1 MAKKK
6 QQEAPVTQTTDHHG
20 VTYLTGMYQDYFLD
34 YASYVILERAVPDIK
49 DGLKPVQRRL
59 LHSMNDM
66 HDGRYHKVANIIGH
80 TMQYHPHGDAAIG
93 DALINL
99 GQKDLLIDTQGNWG
113 DIRTGD
119 SAAAPRYIEARLTK
133 FALEIAINPQTTQWQ
148 MSYDGRRNEPIT
160 LPVKFPLV
168 LAQGVEGIAVGLATK
183 ILPHNFVE
191 LIQASIKVLEGKKI
205 KLYPDFQTGGMMDV
219 SEYQSGIRGGR
230 VRVRVRIEKLDKST
244 LVIRE
249 LPYGV
254 TTGSLMES
262 IVKASEKGQIKV
274 KKLSDNTAAEVEIV
288 IELQPGVSPDQT
300 MDALYAFTQCEVSIS
315 PNACVIDGMKPVF
328 LGVEEMLRISTFN
341 TQDLLKQ
348 ELQIRLHELQEKWHF
363 SSLEKIFIEK
373 RIYRDIEESETWE
386 AVIKAIQKGLAKYI
400 ATPSTKTKG
409 EKRLILHRDITV
421 EDIQRLTE
429 IRIKRIS
436 KYNSFQADEVIKQI
450 ESELKQV
457 RHDLAHLTEYT
468 IAYFQQLL
476 DKYGKGRERKTELAV
491 FDTIQAVK
499 VIANNAKLY
508 VDRKEGFIGWGL
520 KKDEFV
526 CDCSEIDD
534 IIAFRKDGKF
544 MVSRIAEK
552 VFVGKN
558 IIHVGVWKRGDERT
572 TYHMIDQDGDTHKAF
587 AKRFNVT
594 SITRDKE
601 YDLTKGGKD
610 SRVMHFAAHPNGES
624 ELVEVQL
631 AQTSK
636 ARNKVFDFYFEELA
650 IKGRSAGGNIVTR
663 YPIRKVAQV
672 EVGKSTLGAQK
683 YWYDEA
689 NGRIGKDERGRFLGS
704 FDTGDQLLTVYGNGD
719 YEILDFDPTGKI
731 DLKDLLYAGKFKPK
745 APVSMVYFEGEKQW
759 SMVKRFLIETTTIGQ
774 RFRAITEHPDSKL
787 YFVTL
792 EEDPVVEFGYMSNR
806 QKVTELFQPAEF
818 IEVKGWKAI
827 GNKLIDKK
835 LISIQAQQSEEE
847 SDAEM
852 EEADE
857 VPATPEKKKA
867 VQADLFSAPVSKS
880 KLSAKAET
888 EPAAKSKAKPA
899 PKTPS
904 KPAKKSSAKTS
915 PKTAKKASKKPA
927 KSKKGKGGKYLKTGD
942 TLEW

>member
-6 QQEAPVTQTTDHHG
+6 LQEKAPVQRDDHHG
-20 VTYLTGMYQDYFLD
+20 VTYLPGMYQDYFLD

-59 LHSMNDM
+59 LHSMHDM

-93 DALINL
+93 DALVSL

-119 SAAAPRYIEARLTK
+119 SAAASRYIEARLTK

-148 MSYDGRRNEPIT
+148 LSYDGRRNEPIT

-183 ILPHNFVE
+183 ILPHNFIE

-219 SEYQSGIRGGR
+219 SEYQSGLRGGR
-230 VRVRVRIEKLDKST
+230 IRVRVRIEKLDKTT

-249 LPYGV
+249 IPFGV

-300 MDALYAFTQCEVSIS
+300 IDALYAFTQCEVSIS
-315 PNACVIDGMKPVF
+315 PNACVIDGTKPVF
-328 LGVEEMLRISTFN
+328 LGVEEILRQSTFN
-341 TQDLLKQ
+341 TQELLRQ
-348 ELQIRLHELQEKWHF
+348 ELDIRLHELQEKWHF
-363 SSLEKIFIEK
+363 SSLEKVFIEK

-409 EKRLILHRDITV
+409 EKRLLLHRDITV
-421 EDIQRLTE
+421 EDIQKLTE

-436 KYNSFQADEVIKQI
+436 KYNSFQADELIKQI
-450 ESELKQV
+450 EAELKQV
-457 RHDLAHLTEYT
+457 RHDLAHLTAYT
-468 IAYFQQLL
+468 IAYFQNLL
-476 DKYGKGRERKTELAV
+476 DKYGKGRERKTEISA

-544 MVSRIAEK
+544 MVTRMAEK

-558 IIHVGVWKRGDERT
+558 IIHVGVWKRNDERT
-572 TYHMIDQDGDTHKAF
+572 TYHLIYQDGQSGKVF

-594 SITRDKE
+594 AITRDKE

-610 SRVMHFAAHPNGES
+610 SRVVYFSVHPNGES
-624 ELVEVQL
+624 EHVEIQL

-636 ARNKVFDFYFEELA
+636 ARIKVFDFFFEELG

-663 YPIRKVAQV
+663 YPVRKVTRL
-672 EVGKSTLGAQK
+672 EVGKSTLGAEQ
-683 YWYDEA
+683 YWYDDA
-689 NGRIGKDERGRFLGS
+689 TGRIGKEERGHYLGS
-704 FDTGDQLLTVYGNGD
+704 FDTGDQLLLFYTNGD
-719 YEILDFDPTGKI
+719 YEILDFDPAGKI
-731 DLKDLLYAGKFKPK
+731 ELKELLYAGKFKPK
-745 APVSMVYFEGEKQW
+745 APVSAVYYEGEKQW
-759 SMVKRFLIETTTIGQ
+759 TMVKRFLIETTSVGQ
-774 RFRAITEHPDSKL
+774 RFRCITDHPDSKL
-787 YFVTL
+787 YLVSL
-792 EEDPVVEFGYMSNR
+792 EEDPVLEYGYMSNR
-806 QKVTELFQPAEF
+806 QKVTAILQPAEF
-818 IEVKGWKAI
+818 IDVKGWKAI
-827 GNKLIDKK
+827 GNKLVDKK
-835 LISIQAQQSEEE
+835 LISIQSQAQEEKDE
-847 SDAEM
+847 GQAEEDVEQ
-852 EEADE
+852 EEIQPS
-857 VPATPEKKKA
+857 VSSKKKA
-867 VQADLFSAPVSKS
+867 VQADLFSSPEVKS
-880 KLSAKAET
+880 RTSIKPKPRAKT
-888 EPAAKSKAKPA
+888 KSKAVKEG
-899 PKTPS
+899 PKKKIAKKAS
-904 KPAKKSSAKTS
+904 KPAKKMVTGGK
-915 PKTAKKASKKPA
+915 
-927 KSKKGKGGKYLKTGD
+927 KKGRKYLSTGD
-942 TLEW
+942 TIEFDV